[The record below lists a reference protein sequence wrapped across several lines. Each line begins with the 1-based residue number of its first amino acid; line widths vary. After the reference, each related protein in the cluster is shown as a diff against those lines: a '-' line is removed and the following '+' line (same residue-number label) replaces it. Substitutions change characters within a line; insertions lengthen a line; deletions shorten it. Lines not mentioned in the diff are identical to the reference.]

1 MKKEYKKPTMRMVTL
16 RHRPHILIGSIESQ
30 EYSGK
35 KDGEKIDYA
44 DLN

>member
-1 MKKEYKKPTMRMVTL
+1 MRMVTL

>member
-16 RHRPHILIGSIESQ
+16 RHRSHILISSIEGK
-30 EYSGK
+30 EYNGGK
-35 KDGEKIDYA
+35 NDYA